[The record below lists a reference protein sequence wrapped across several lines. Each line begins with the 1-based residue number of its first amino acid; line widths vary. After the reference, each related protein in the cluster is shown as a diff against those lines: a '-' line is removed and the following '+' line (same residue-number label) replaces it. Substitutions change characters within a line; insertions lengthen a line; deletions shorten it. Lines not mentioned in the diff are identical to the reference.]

1 MDVLPRHQQRCVELS
16 VDSILCRWSFICD
29 PYKNAPFDR
38 SHRLLLF
45 TRMPLTST
53 IRNANALSG
62 LLLVLFLVVHLGGL
76 TSALGAPASFEA
88 YASGLHHNPLLK
100 PLELGL
106 ALTSLLHISLSIH
119 KGLRN
124 RQAGNTAQLNSR
136 RAEPFAAWA
145 SRSKTIAGVIT
156 LGFLGLHLQQL
167 RFPRPMDGHEREALV
182 HVLHQP
188 LSLAVYGLGALAIG
202 LHLVHGTEA
211 AHRSLGWLDPANKS
225 AIRFGGRLLAALL
238 SGGFLLISL
247 GLALGAQA

>member
-1 MDVLPRHQQRCVELS
+1 M
-16 VDSILCRWSFICD
+16 
-29 PYKNAPFDR
+29 
-38 SHRLLLF
+38 
-45 TRMPLTST
+45 
-53 IRNANALSG
+53 RNANALSG
-62 LLLVLFLVVHLGGL
+62 LLLVLFLVVHLAGL

-88 YASGLHHNPLLK
+88 YAIGLHHNPWLK

-182 HVLHQP
+182 HVLQQP
-188 LSLAVYGLGALAIG
+188 VSLALYCLGALAIG
-202 LHLVHGTEA
+202 LHLIHGAEA
-211 AHRSLGWLDPANKS
+211 AHRSLGWLDPSNKRS
-225 AIRFGGRLLAALL
+225 IRFGGRMLAVLL
-238 SGGFLLISL
+238 SGGFLLISV
-247 GLALGAQA
+247 GLALGAPA